1 MAARQKR
8 RRPTCPWE
16 IQQNDPRALELR
28 KQYAETA
35 GRKAGKQN
43 ITKAQALENHRKE
56 LAAYN
61 AKVDAG
67 ENIKDGDRTMPP
79 PFIARPANLG
89 NQYPAHIFNAMIH
102 PVRPYGIRGAIWYQG
117 ERNAKDVPQAFH
129 YREQLALLVGY
140 YRSSWHELSGGNV
153 AKDFPFYFTQLPSWT
168 APQTEPVEGLTAPW
182 AVNREMMRLVAEEVP
197 NTGIAVAID
206 TGDAVALHPKNK
218 QPIGLRH
225 AYLALE
231 RTYGKIAVGSGP
243 RYKKQAIR
251 GDKIILEF
259 DSIGRGLMAAKP
271 GPLNSFAI
279 AGADRV
285 WHWAE
290 AEIKE
295 NTVELS
301 SKTVT
306 RPVAVRY
313 AWAMNPSQR
322 NLLYNR
328 EGFPA
333 SPFRTDNWPLF
344 DPKAEI
350 VTVDKP
356 EQENEKSG
364 MDWER
369 PIMKP

>member
-1 MAARQKR
+1 
-8 RRPTCPWE
+8 
-16 IQQNDPRALELR
+16 
-28 KQYAETA
+28 
-35 GRKAGKQN
+35 
-43 ITKAQALENHRKE
+43 
-56 LAAYN
+56 
-61 AKVDAG
+61 
-67 ENIKDGDRTMPP
+67 
-79 PFIARPANLG
+79 
-89 NQYPAHIFNAMIH
+89 
-102 PVRPYGIRGAIWYQG
+102 
-117 ERNAKDVPQAFH
+117 
-129 YREQLALLVGY
+129 
-140 YRSSWHELSGGNV
+140 
-153 AKDFPFYFTQLPSWT
+153 
-168 APQTEPVEGLTAPW
+168 
-182 AVNREMMRLVAEEVP
+182 MMRLVAEEVP

-206 TGDAVALHPKNK
+206 TGDSVALHPKNK
-218 QPIGLRH
+218 QPVGLRH

-243 RYKKQAIR
+243 RYKQQSIR

-259 DSIGRGLMAAKP
+259 DAIGRGLMAAKP

-290 AEIKE
+290 AEIKGD
-295 NTVELS
+295 TVGLS
-301 SKTVT
+301 SQAVT
-306 RPVAVRY
+306 QPVAVRY

-364 MDWER
+364 VDWER
-369 PIMKP
+369 PTMKP